1 MRNLSSFI
9 HDEFVKKGIDKFF
22 ENSICIDTIEQA
34 NKMALKV
41 SYGAY
46 ANFVFENTACKNAF
60 INRLRIARTDINV
73 INCNCS
79 VNRFLENNFNG
90 FLVFNNLKHCQ
101 HREIIEE
108 IKNHKAI
115 LLC

>member
-1 MRNLSSFI
+1 MKNLSSFI
-9 HDEFVKKGIDKFF
+9 RDEFVKKDIDRFF
-22 ENSICIDTIEQA
+22 ENSVCIDTIEQA
-34 NKMALKV
+34 NKMALQV

-46 ANFVFENTACKNAF
+46 ANFVFKNTACKNVF
-60 INRLRIARTDINV
+60 IDRLRIARTDINV

-79 VNRFLENNFNG
+79 VNRFFENDFNG

-101 HREIIEE
+101 HKEIIEK
-108 IKNHKAI
+108 IKNYNSI